1 MMPGIP
7 RNPMVLVLLVV
18 LAVLAALDHFLVYS
32 PPVPAEYVGSW
43 MSGPTRL
50 EIRPDGLVE
59 YRTGD
64 GVVSHVIGGRLTRI
78 GPDVLAYRVL
88 YVPRRLRLDAPPH
101 PRDDMW
107 AMTVEGQE
115 LWRMP

>member
-1 MMPGIP
+1 MLGIP
-7 RNPMVLVLLVV
+7 RNPIVLVLVVV
-18 LAVLAALDHFLVYS
+18 LAVLAALDRFLVYS
-32 PPVPAEYVGSW
+32 PPVPEEYVGSW
-43 MSGPTRL
+43 VSGPTRL

-64 GVVSHVIGGRLTRI
+64 GFVSHVIGGRLTRI

-101 PRDDMW
+101 SRGDQW
-107 AMTVEGQE
+107 IMTVEGQE
-115 LWRMP
+115 LWRIP